1 MHYRFVIVN
10 HLIEVVLWA
19 VTAKQRK
26 ANL

>member
-10 HLIEVVLWA
+10 HLIEVVLWS